1 MFGDFLV
8 YFLEFGA
15 GCVVVI
21 YIIKLLN
28 RLQSKDE
35 ENKEDTF
42 TSSTSVSVSVRDN
55 DMEDQF
61 YHSVFANDRT
71 DIFKPGK

>member
-15 GCVVVI
+15 GCVVVM
-21 YIIKLLN
+21 YIIKLFN

-35 ENKEDTF
+35 GNKEDIF
-42 TSSTSVSVSVRDN
+42 PNFTSVSASVRDN

-61 YHSVFANDRT
+61 YHSVFVNDRT